1 MPTSV
6 LREKLEESRFKF
18 ENDEFEK
25 TADQAMQIA
34 GVLKESDLSEYIP
47 HGDGSLS
54 KDIFSRMKEL
64 NRKELADLI
73 RENVIEKEPKKYS
86 PSIPTVQEIDF
97 RKMSLEEV
105 IKLAAKKVGAHKPSG
120 VCFYIPYE
128 GKRLHHGTME
138 TLSKRDPE
146 LLKNLII
153 DHVLSKKPQKY
164 GKNLESL
171 KADLISTPSSED
183 RKVLEETLEK
193 AFKRRS
199 LKLKEEKDI
208 CRYIPYN
215 GRFMHPQIWKV
226 LKRKE
231 PKKLAELIQE
241 HVLSP
246 KNPKKIKWTRKDS
259 LFHMDLDHDV
269 SNQVETKVIL
279 PSSKEEPQ
287 EVSKLDALC
296 ALIKELLH
304 EVKSQKDNLR
314 SSYQKEEETFLSEN
328 SASQKE
334 RQKTV
339 FADRY
344 LRTIQNQLIKKIRQ
358 KEVDFELW
366 DTFVDFI
373 EGQKLE
379 FS

>member
-1 MPTSV
+1 MQTTPF
-6 LREKLEESRFKF
+6 RKQLEDAGF
-18 ENDEFEK
+18 ENNEFQA
-25 TADQAMQIA
+25 TIDQAMQIA
-34 GVLKESDLSEYIP
+34 GALKESDLSEYIP

-86 PSIPTVQEIDF
+86 PSIPSVQEIDF

-146 LLKNLII
+146 LLKNMII

-171 KADLISTPSSED
+171 KADIISPPSSED
-183 RKVLEETLEK
+183 RKVLEDALEK
-193 AFKRRS
+193 AFKRRG

-246 KNPKKIKWTRKDS
+246 NNPKKIKWTRKDS
-259 LFHMDLDHDV
+259 LFHMDLDHDAF
-269 SNQVETKVIL
+269 NQVETKVIL

-296 ALIKELLH
+296 AMIKELLH

-314 SSYQKEEETFLSEN
+314 SPYQEEETFLSEN

-334 RQKTV
+334 RQKAV

>member
-1 MPTSV
+1 
-6 LREKLEESRFKF
+6 
-18 ENDEFEK
+18 
-25 TADQAMQIA
+25 
-34 GVLKESDLSEYIP
+34 
-47 HGDGSLS
+47 
-54 KDIFSRMKEL
+54 MKEL

-86 PSIPTVQEIDF
+86 PSIPIVQETDF

-183 RKVLEETLEK
+183 RKVLEEALEK

-259 LFHMDLDHDV
+259 LFHMDLDHDA

-279 PSSKEEPQ
+279 PSSKEESQ

-296 ALIKELLH
+296 ALTKELLH
-304 EVKSQKDNLR
+304 EVKSQKNNLR

-328 SASQKE
+328 SDSQKQ
-334 RQKTV
+334 RQKAV

-366 DTFVDFI
+366 DAFVDFI

-379 FS
+379 LS

>member
-1 MPTSV
+1 MSTSI
-6 LREKLEESRFKF
+6 LGKKLNESGFRF

-64 NRKELADLI
+64 DRKELADLI

-86 PSIPTVQEIDF
+86 PPIPTVQETDF

-146 LLKNLII
+146 LLKNMII

-171 KADLISTPSSED
+171 KADIISPPSSED
-183 RKVLEETLEK
+183 RKVLEDALEK

-246 KNPKKIKWTRKDS
+246 NNPKKIKWTRKDS
-259 LFHMDLDHDV
+259 LFHMDLDHDAF
-269 SNQVETKVIL
+269 NQVETKVIL

-296 ALIKELLH
+296 AMIKELLH

-314 SSYQKEEETFLSEN
+314 SPYQEEETFLSEN

-334 RQKTV
+334 RQKAV